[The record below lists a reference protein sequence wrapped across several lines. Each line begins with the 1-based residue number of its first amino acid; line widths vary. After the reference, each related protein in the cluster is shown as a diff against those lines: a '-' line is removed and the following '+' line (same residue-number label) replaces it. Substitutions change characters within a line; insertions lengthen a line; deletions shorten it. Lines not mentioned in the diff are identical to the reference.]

1 VSPRRVAV
9 LLAKE
14 WLHGPRSYIFVFAI
28 VAPVLISLVLTLA
41 LGTLFSEK
49 PSLGIADQDESR
61 LVALAQGI
69 ESITTEEYPSAAALR
84 QAVERGS
91 KDMGIVLPPEFDE
104 AVSRGEPVTIEAYV
118 WGQSLAKNRSILA
131 ATLAG
136 LVRDLAGQEVPVE
149 IQSVTL
155 GEETPVPW
163 SDRLLPLVV
172 LMAVF
177 LGGLMLPA
185 TSVIEEKQT
194 GTLQALVVTPTTAGD
209 VFVAKGVVGVALS
222 LVMGIASLL
231 LNQAFGGEPVLL
243 VGVLALGAVM
253 AVELGLLCGALI
265 RDITTLF
272 ALWKFA
278 GILLFGPAIVY
289 MFPQIPEWVGRIFP
303 TYYVIQPI
311 VEISQHGGGWTDI
324 AGNVFVL
331 VGLDIVLAAI
341 VVLAARK
348 MMKY

>member
-1 VSPRRVAV
+1 
-9 LLAKE
+9 
-14 WLHGPRSYIFVFAI
+14 
-28 VAPVLISLVLTLA
+28 
-41 LGTLFSEK
+41 
-49 PSLGIADQDESR
+49 
-61 LVALAQGI
+61 
-69 ESITTEEYPSAAALR
+69 
-84 QAVERGS
+84 
-91 KDMGIVLPPEFDE
+91 MGIVLPPDFDE
-104 AVSRGEPVTIEAYV
+104 SVSRAEPVTIEAYV

-149 IQSVTL
+149 IESVTL
-155 GEETPVPW
+155 GEEAPVPW

-194 GTLQALVVTPTTAGD
+194 GTLQALVVTPASAGE
-209 VFVAKGVVGVALS
+209 VLVAKGVVGVALS
-222 LVMGIASLL
+222 LVMGIAILL

-311 VEISQHGGGWTDI
+311 VEISQRGGGWAEI

-341 VVLAARK
+341 VVMAARRR
-348 MMKY
+348 MTY

>member
-1 VSPRRVAV
+1 VSLKRVAV

-14 WLHGPRSYIFVFAI
+14 SLHGPRSYIFIFAI
-28 VAPVLISLVLTLA
+28 VAPVLISLVLSLA

-49 PSLGIADQDESR
+49 PKLGILDEGESQ
-61 LVALAQGI
+61 LVALAQ
-69 ESITTEEYPSAAALR
+69 ELDSITTGEYGSASGLR
-84 QAVERGS
+84 RAVERGAE
-91 KDMGIVLPPEFDE
+91 DMGIVLPSGFDA
-104 AVSRGEPVTIEAYV
+104 AVSRGETVTIEAYV
-118 WGQSLAKNRSILA
+118 WGEGLAKNHSILA

-136 LVRDLAGQEVPVE
+136 LVRDVAGQEVPVE

-155 GEETPVPW
+155 GEEAAIPW
-163 SDRLLPLVV
+163 GDRLLPLVV

-185 TSVIEEKQT
+185 TSVIEEKEK
-194 GTLQALVVTPTTAGD
+194 GTLQALVVTPTTTGD
-209 VFVAKGVVGVALS
+209 VFVAKGLVGVALS
-222 LVMGIASLL
+222 LVMGIAILL
-231 LNQAFGGEPVLL
+231 LNQAFGGEPLLL
-243 VGVLALGAVM
+243 VGVLMLGAVM

-265 RDITTLF
+265 KDVTTLF

-289 MFPQIPEWVGRIFP
+289 MFPQIPDWVGKVFP

-311 VEISQHGGGWTDI
+311 VEISQRGGGWPEI

-331 VGLDIVLAAI
+331 IGLDLALAAV
-341 VVLAARK
+341 VVLAAAKR
-348 MMKY
+348 MKY

>member
-1 VSPRRVAV
+1 VSFKRVAV

-14 WLHGPRSYIFVFAI
+14 WLHGPRSYMFIFAI
-28 VAPVLISLVLTLA
+28 VAPVLISLVLSLA

-49 PSLGIADQDESR
+49 PKLGIADEDESQ
-61 LVALAQGI
+61 LVALAQGLD
-69 ESITTEEYPSAAALR
+69 SITTGEYASVAGLR
-84 QAVERGS
+84 RAVERGAE
-91 KDMGIVLPPEFDE
+91 DMGIVLPSGFDE

-118 WGQSLAKNRSILA
+118 WGESLAKSRSILA

-136 LVRDLAGQEVPVE
+136 LVRDVAGQEVPVD

-155 GEETPVPW
+155 GEEAAIPW
-163 SDRLLPLVV
+163 SDRMLPLVV

-194 GTLQALVVTPTTAGD
+194 GTLQALVVTPATTGD
-209 VFVAKGVVGVALS
+209 VFVAKGLVGVTLS
-222 LVMGIASLL
+222 LVMGIAILL
-231 LNQAFGGEPVLL
+231 LNQAFGGEPLLL
-243 VGVLALGAVM
+243 VSVLALGAVM
-253 AVELGLLCGALI
+253 AVEVGLLSGTLI
-265 RDITTLF
+265 KDITTLF

-303 TYYVIQPI
+303 TYYIIQPI
-311 VEISQHGGGWTDI
+311 VEISQRGGGWPEI

-331 VGLDIVLAAI
+331 VGLDLVLAAV
-341 VVLAARK
+341 VVLATRK
-348 MMKY
+348 RTKY